1 MNNTVASA
9 PCPTYFADY
18 GRSSFFPAA
27 ASLKGELLFSTPLAL
42 PAGAPPGFVLLWNDR
57 IVVESASMFAVFD
70 ASGRKQWERSKYE
83 NSPIG
88 VGDSLIYFENGN
100 FFLDAADMA
109 NRRILEDGSLPQVI
123 DEHYPVFMLAP
134 QKDDFLAVVQ
144 FVGGEDDSP
153 PSARFYRAKYGSPTD
168 TWGRTLD
175 GGQTLPP
182 LFAAGA
188 NRLYVFMKRAFVFD
202 ALTGAEAAQF
212 DFPID
217 SPVAASADR
226 AGNVHFLG
234 NDKGKGILAAVTPD
248 GAEIW
253 RFEDSLLRAIS
264 PGAQPP
270 ILGTDGLA
278 YVMAGGAILAVRDGK
293 LAWKQTPPKG
303 GFAYGAALSD
313 GSFLATAGS
322 VVFLFDAKGEQ
333 VSAVDVDE
341 ALLTPPVVDR
351 AGIVYVA
358 SSRTLFG
365 LR

>member
-1 MNNTVASA
+1 MNNTAASA
-9 PCPTYFADY
+9 PCATYFSDY

-42 PAGAPPGFVLLWNDR
+42 PAGTLPGFVMLWNGR
-57 IVVESASMFAVFD
+57 VVVESESMFAVYD
-70 ASGRKQWERSKYE
+70 ASGRKQWEQAKYPD
-83 NSPIG
+83 SPIG
-88 VGDSLIYFENGN
+88 VSDSLIYFENEN
-100 FFLDAADMA
+100 FFLDAVDTA
-109 NRRILEDGSLPQVI
+109 NRRVLEDGSLPQVI
-123 DEHYPVFMLAP
+123 DEHYRVFMIAP

-144 FVGGEDDSP
+144 FVGGEDGSP

-168 TWGRTLD
+168 TWGSTRD

-188 NRLYVFMKRAFVFD
+188 NRLFVFMKRAFVFD
-202 ALTGAEAAQF
+202 ALMGAEGAQF

-217 SPVAASADR
+217 SPVAASGDR
-226 AGNVHFLG
+226 AGNVYFLG
-234 NDKGKGILAAVTPD
+234 NDKGKGTLAAVTPD

-253 RFEDSLLRAIS
+253 RFEDPVLGGVA
-264 PGAQPP
+264 PGGQPP
-270 ILGTDGLA
+270 ILGADGTV
-278 YVMAGGAILAVRDGK
+278 YVIAGGAIRAVRDGK

-303 GFAYGAALSD
+303 GFAYGAALE
-313 GSFLATAGS
+313 GGTFLATAGS
-322 VVFLFDAKGEQ
+322 VVYLFDAKGEQ

-358 SSRTLFG
+358 SAKTLFG
-365 LR
+365 IQ